1 MRPANLV
8 TSVADVLAGA
18 TLSGFFESPGPGPF
32 HIVATTLLLSL
43 STIGLYGGGGV
54 FNDVFGA
61 ALDAVEGP
69 ERPIPSGLIKPGEA
83 ATPGTLLL
91 VAGTRAT
98 IRGPPVSGP

>member
-43 STIGLYGGGGV
+43 STIGLYGGGVIFYNV
-54 FNDVFGA
+54 FDA
-61 ALDAVEGP
+61 AVDSVVRA
-69 ERPIPSGLIKPGEA
+69 ERPIPSGLLISGEA
-83 ATPGTLLL
+83 GTHGTPFLGAWIPIADQL
-91 VAGTRAT
+91 
-98 IRGPPVSGP
+98 

>member
-54 FNDVFGA
+54 FYDVFYA
-61 ALDAVEGP
+61 ALDAVG
-69 ERPIPSGLIKPGEA
+69 RPGRAIPSGVIKPGGA
-83 ATPGTLLL
+83 ATPGTLFF
-91 VAGTRAT
+91 VAGVLAANGRQ
-98 IRGPPVSGP
+98 